1 MRAIAFGFQR
11 LCRLAPAEPC
21 YRQSS
26 PKLTPVIVLY
36 ALLFGMHTRSFRI
49 DIAPSCAVC
58 SYQILVLRI
67 EFTADIFESLE
78 PQTARVMVEF
88 EHNRLGD
95 PKAIYTLGR
104 ISFIVKSADA
114 AFERELARLLPRPR
128 VTPDTIHE
136 VQTGSDL
143 RELISDVLGRHTGC
157 LWIDAACLLSPHG
170 KKVLISGHSGAGK
183 STTALALAL
192 RYGWKVLAEDVTLID
207 PQTNTV
213 IVFASP
219 FSLKAG
225 TLEQLRESIS
235 MSPDPV
241 VFGEWVS
248 MNGMSAED
256 ECSADFDL
264 SFYFGEA
271 GNPGAVEQFACTPA
285 EYTRLLLSCSNLVHD
300 SGRPDRFVE
309 YVGSGKCYKI
319 VGGSLPERLNL
330 ILELAKCQL
339 G

>member
-1 MRAIAFGFQR
+1 MR
-11 LCRLAPAEPC
+11 
-21 YRQSS
+21 
-26 PKLTPVIVLY
+26 
-36 ALLFGMHTRSFRI
+36 TRSFRI

-78 PQTARVMVEF
+78 PHTGRAMVES

-114 AFERELARLLPRPR
+114 ALERELARLLPRPR

-143 RELISDVLGRHTGC
+143 RVLISDILGRHTGC
-157 LWIDAACLLSPHG
+157 LWIDGACLLSSHG

-225 TLEQLRESIS
+225 TLKLLQESIS
-235 MSPDPV
+235 MVPDPV
-241 VFGEWVS
+241 VFGEWTPMS
-248 MNGMSAED
+248 GMCAD
-256 ECSADFDL
+256 GECSPDFDL

-271 GNPGAVEQFACTPA
+271 RDSSGAGTHCSTPTQFSPTVFLC
-285 EYTRLLLSCSNLVHD
+285 YDLSAD
-300 SGRPDRFVE
+300 E
-309 YVGSGKCYKI
+309 TI
-319 VGGSLPERLNL
+319 
-330 ILELAKCQL
+330 
-339 G
+339 